1 MNNRFMKTAVKTQAP
16 PLSLDP
22 RRRRRAKIVNRL
34 KNDWLLYLLLVPVLA
49 WYLIFCYA
57 PMGGLVLAFKDYSFK
72 LGIWDSPWVG
82 LGNFTKMFSDR
93 YFLRG
98 LKNTLIFGVGGILIS
113 MPCEIALALML
124 NELRLR
130 GMKKFVQTTVTFPHF
145 ISWVVL
151 AGILTNL
158 FASTGAIN
166 QILRLFGLSAASPI
180 TSESGYRWFIWFSGI
195 WKEVG
200 WGSIIY
206 LAAITSVEQDQ
217 YESAEIDGASRL
229 QQIRYITLPAIRS
242 TICIMLILAVGSLLT
257 NGRFDQ
263 IFNTYSSP
271 VYPVADTIDTYIFR
285 ETFTTGIMNFGY
297 STAIGVLKS
306 VVGLVMIVTTNKIVT
321 SAGEQGL
328 L

>member
-1 MNNRFMKTAVKTQAP
+1 MKTAAKKQAP
-16 PLSLDP
+16 PLSLDS
-22 RRRRRAKIVNRL
+22 RRRRAKIMNRL

-72 LGIWDSPWVG
+72 LGIWDSPWIG
-82 LGNFTKMFSDR
+82 LGNFTKMLSDR

-98 LKNTLIFGVGGILIS
+98 LKNTLIFGIGGILIS

-130 GMKKFVQTTVTFPHF
+130 RMKKFVQTTVTFPHF

-151 AGILTNL
+151 AGILTNI

-166 QILRLFGLSAASPI
+166 QILRLFGMSAASPI

-217 YESAEIDGASRL
+217 YESASIDGASRL
-229 QQIRYITLPAIRS
+229 QQIWHITLPAIRS

-306 VVGLVMIVTTNKIVT
+306 VVGLFMIVTTNKIVT

>member
-1 MNNRFMKTAVKTQAP
+1 MKTAAKKQAP

-22 RRRRRAKIVNRL
+22 RRRRAKIMNRL
-34 KNDWLLYLLLVPVLA
+34 KNDGLLYLLLVPVLA

-72 LGIWDSPWVG
+72 LGIWDSPWIG
-82 LGNFTKMFSDR
+82 MGNFTKMFSDR

-98 LKNTLIFGVGGILIS
+98 LKNTLVFGIGGILIS

-151 AGILTNL
+151 AGILTNI

-166 QILRLFGLSAASPI
+166 QILRLFGMSAASPI

-217 YESAEIDGASRL
+217 YESASIDGASRL
-229 QQIRYITLPAIRS
+229 QQIWHITLPAIRS

-306 VVGLVMIVTTNKIVT
+306 VVGLFMIVTTNKIVT

>member
-1 MNNRFMKTAVKTQAP
+1 MKTAAKKQAP

-22 RRRRRAKIVNRL
+22 RRRRAKIMNRL

-72 LGIWDSPWVG
+72 LGIWDSPWIG
-82 LGNFTKMFSDR
+82 MGNFTKMFSDR

-98 LKNTLIFGVGGILIS
+98 LKNTLVFGIGGILIS

-151 AGILTNL
+151 AGILTNI

-166 QILRLFGLSAASPI
+166 QILRLFGMSAASPI

-217 YESAEIDGASRL
+217 YESASIDGASRI
-229 QQIRYITLPAIRS
+229 QRFFYITVPLLKPAIISVLTLGFIYTFKVFDLVYVMTGGGPGSS
-242 TICIMLILAVGSLLT
+242 TEMLSTLAYRYSFNEYNFSQGAAVANVLFVLLMLVGM
-257 NGRFDQ
+257 
-263 IFNTYSSP
+263 
-271 VYPVADTIDTYIFR
+271 VYIR
-285 ETFTTGIMNFGY
+285 
-297 STAIGVLKS
+297 
-306 VVGLVMIVTTNKIVT
+306 IVTKEDDEV
-321 SAGEQGL
+321 
-328 L
+328 

>member
-166 QILRLFGLSAASPI
+166 QILRLFGISAASPI

-229 QQIRYITLPAIRS
+229 QQIWYITLPAIRS

-271 VYPVADTIDTYIFR
+271 VYPVADTMDTYIFR

>member
-1 MNNRFMKTAVKTQAP
+1 MKTAAKKQAP

-22 RRRRRAKIVNRL
+22 RRRRAKIMNRL
-34 KNDWLLYLLLVPVLA
+34 KNDWLYLLLVPVLA

-72 LGIWDSPWVG
+72 LGIWDSPWIG
-82 LGNFTKMFSDR
+82 MGNFTKMFSDR

-98 LKNTLIFGVGGILIS
+98 LKNTLVFGIGGILIS

-151 AGILTNL
+151 AGILTNI

-166 QILRLFGLSAASPI
+166 QILRLFGMSAASPI

-217 YESAEIDGASRL
+217 YESASIDGASRL
-229 QQIRYITLPAIRS
+229 QQIWHITLPAIRS

-306 VVGLVMIVTTNKIVT
+306 VVGLFMIVTTNKIVT

>member
-1 MNNRFMKTAVKTQAP
+1 MKTAVKTQAP

-98 LKNTLIFGVGGILIS
+98 LKNTLIFGIGGILIS

-166 QILRLFGLSAASPI
+166 QILRLFGISAASPI

-229 QQIRYITLPAIRS
+229 QQIWYITLPAIRS

-306 VVGLVMIVTTNKIVT
+306 VVGLFMIVTTNKIVT

>member
-1 MNNRFMKTAVKTQAP
+1 M
-16 PLSLDP
+16 
-22 RRRRRAKIVNRL
+22 NRL

-72 LGIWDSPWVG
+72 LGIWDSPWIG
-82 LGNFTKMFSDR
+82 MGNFTKMFSDR

-98 LKNTLIFGVGGILIS
+98 LKNTLVFGIGGILIS

-151 AGILTNL
+151 AGILTNI

-166 QILRLFGLSAASPI
+166 QILRLFGMSAASPI
-180 TSESGYRWFIWFSGI
+180 TSESGYRWFIWFSEI

-217 YESAEIDGASRL
+217 YESASIDGASRL
-229 QQIRYITLPAIRS
+229 QQIWHITLPAIRS

-306 VVGLVMIVTTNKIVT
+306 VVGLFMIVTTNKIVT

>member
-22 RRRRRAKIVNRL
+22 RRRRRAKIANRL

-82 LGNFTKMFSDR
+82 LGNFNKMFSDR

-166 QILRLFGLSAASPI
+166 QILRLFGISAASPI

-229 QQIRYITLPAIRS
+229 QQIWYITLPAIRS

-271 VYPVADTIDTYIFR
+271 VYPVADTMDTYIFR

>member
-1 MNNRFMKTAVKTQAP
+1 MKTAVKTQAP

-98 LKNTLIFGVGGILIS
+98 LKNTLIFGIGGILIS

-166 QILRLFGLSAASPI
+166 QILRLFGISAASPI

-229 QQIRYITLPAIRS
+229 QQIWYITLPAIRS

-271 VYPVADTIDTYIFR
+271 VYPVADTMDTYIFR

>member
-1 MNNRFMKTAVKTQAP
+1 MKTAAETKAP
-16 PLSLDP
+16 SLSLDP
-22 RRRRRAKIVNRL
+22 RRRRRARIVSRL
-34 KNDWLLYLLLVPVLA
+34 KHDRLLYLLLVPVLA

-57 PMGGLVLAFKDYSFK
+57 PMGGLVLAFKNYSFK
-72 LGIWDSPWVG
+72 LGVWDSPWVG
-82 LGNFTKMFSDR
+82 MDNFAKMFSDR

-98 LKNTLIFGVGGILIS
+98 LKNTLIFGIGGILIS

-130 GMKKFVQTTVTFPHF
+130 KMKKFVQTTVTFPHF

-166 QILRLFGLSAASPI
+166 QIFRLFGISAASPI

-217 YESAEIDGASRL
+217 YESASIDGASRL
-229 QQIRYITLPAIRS
+229 QQIWYITLPAIRS

-306 VVGLVMIVTTNKIVT
+306 VVGLFMIITTNKIVT
-321 SAGEQGL
+321 SVGEQGL

>member
-1 MNNRFMKTAVKTQAP
+1 MKTAVKTQAP

-98 LKNTLIFGVGGILIS
+98 LKNTLIFGIGGILIS

-166 QILRLFGLSAASPI
+166 QILRLFGISAASPI

-229 QQIRYITLPAIRS
+229 QQIWYITLPAIRS

-271 VYPVADTIDTYIFR
+271 VYPVADTMDTYIFR

-306 VVGLVMIVTTNKIVT
+306 VVGLFMIVTTNKIVT

>member
-22 RRRRRAKIVNRL
+22 RRRRRAKIANRL

-229 QQIRYITLPAIRS
+229 QQIWYITLPAIRS

-306 VVGLVMIVTTNKIVT
+306 VVGLFMIVTTNKIVT